1 MIAMFKN
8 YLTIAWRKITRD
20 KTYALV
26 NILGLSLGLCACI
39 VIYVIVSYELSFDT
53 FHPGK
58 DRIYRVMGDVT
69 ESTGDKL
76 HFCRVPLAVSLSGR
90 RVLTGTDAIATILPY
105 DTKVTISGANGASE
119 EFSTK
124 IDGTSYLTACI
135 AEPEYFNIFP
145 YQWLAGN
152 ANVSLSMPN
161 KVVLTESRAR
171 QYFGNITPDKMIGKQ
186 VIYQDSLRLNVS
198 GIIKD
203 WDRNTDLAFTDFIS
217 FSTLQSS
224 FLGNDYDLTKW
235 GRGNMSAWV
244 FSKLTKGTDPQQL
257 TEQLNNMVKTH
268 AAPDIKLAL
277 WLENITDIHFD
288 ADIIENPIRTA
299 HKPTLYGLIAIA
311 LFILILAVINFIN
324 LSTALSTL
332 RFKET
337 GVRKVLGG
345 SKSSLIFQYL
355 TEAFLIVF
363 FSVLLSTTLVNPAL
377 NIFRSFIPPGVTFHF
392 FAPSTLLFLLI
403 VTIITCIAAGLYPAM
418 VLSSHSPIRTLR
430 SASLQPGGEKWLLRK
445 GLIVFQFSVSLIF
458 IIGSIVIARQLRYT
472 REKDLGFKA
481 DAIINIE
488 TPRNSP
494 SGTVNVLAQKVKQ
507 IPGVNKV
514 ALEWLPPMTENPR
527 GMKIKYNS
535 IDQKD
540 FWVKQV
546 AGDEQYIPVYQLKLL
561 AGRNLVKTDTVNE
574 FVINETFSKMMG
586 HDAPGKS
593 LGKILY
599 WDDKP
604 YPVVGVVA
612 DFHTT
617 SLHDPIAPLCIINR
631 ANREYSIAVKL
642 ASKGKNYSDIQH
654 VLAPIEKIWK
664 QLYPAKPFTYKFYDE
679 TLAALYEKDQQTAT
693 LINVAMAITIFISC
707 IGLFGLTLFTAEK
720 RAKEVSIR
728 KVLGATISNIVF
740 LLSKDFVVLVIIAL
754 LIASPVAW
762 YFMDT
767 WLQNFAYHI
776 NIGWWIFLLA
786 GFAAICIALITISLQ
801 AIKAAVANPVKYLR
815 AE

>member
-1 MIAMFKN
+1 MFKN
-8 YLTIAWRKITRD
+8 YLTIAWRKIIRN
-20 KTYALV
+20 KIYALV

-39 VIYVIVSYELSFDT
+39 AIYIIVSYELGFDT
-53 FHPGK
+53 FHPDKG
-58 DRIYRVMGDVT
+58 RIYRVMGDLT

-76 HFCRVPLAVSLSGR
+76 HFCRVPSTIS
-90 RVLTGTDAIATILPY
+90 LTGRQVLAGTEAIAAILPY
-105 DTKVTISGANGASE
+105 DTKVTITGKDASQE
-119 EFSTK
+119 EFATR
-124 IDGTSYLTACI
+124 IDGSHYVTACI
-135 AEPEYFNIFP
+135 AEPAYFNIFR

-152 ANVSLSMPN
+152 ANVSLSEPN

-171 QYFGNITPDKMIGKQ
+171 QYFGNLSPDKIIGQQ
-186 VIYQDSLRLNVS
+186 VIYQDSLRVNVS

-203 WDRNTDLAFTDFIS
+203 WRQNTDLAFTDFIS
-217 FSTLQSS
+217 FGTLQSS
-224 FLGNDYDLTKW
+224 FLAKNFNLTKW
-235 GRGNMSAWV
+235 GRGEMNAWI
-244 FSKLTKGTDPQQL
+244 FSKLKKGTDPKQITAQM
-257 TEQLNNMVKTH
+257 NNMVKSH
-268 AAPDIKLAL
+268 ATPDIKLAL

-299 HKPTLYGLIAIA
+299 HMPTIYGLIAVAI
-311 LFILILAVINFIN
+311 FILILAIINFIN

-332 RFKET
+332 RFKEA

-345 SKSSLIFQYL
+345 SKSSLIIQYL
-355 TEAFLIVF
+355 TEAFLLIL
-363 FSVLLSTTLVNPAL
+363 FSVVLGTSLVEPVL
-377 NIFRSFIPPGVTFHF
+377 NCFRSFIPPGVTFHF
-392 FAPSTLLFLLI
+392 WAPSTLLFLGI
-403 VTIITCIAAGLYPAM
+403 VTIITSLSTGLYPAIM
-418 VLSSHSPIRTLR
+418 LSSHSPVGTFRG
-430 SASLQPGGEKWLLRK
+430 ASLQPGGEKWLLRK

-458 IIGSIVIARQLRYT
+458 IIGSIVIARQMRFT

-488 TPRNSP
+488 LPRKNPPGSI
-494 SGTVNVLAQKVKQ
+494 NVFAQKIKH
-507 IPGVNKV
+507 ISGINNV

-527 GMKIKYNS
+527 GMKLKYNS
-535 IDQKD
+535 TDQKD

-546 AGDEQYIPVYQLKLL
+546 AGDEQYIPLYQLKLL

-574 FVINETFSKMMG
+574 FVINESLSKMMG
-586 HDAPGKS
+586 LDAPEKS

-612 DFHTT
+612 DFHTS

-631 ANREYSIAVKL
+631 PNRESSIAVKL
-642 ASKGKNYSDIQH
+642 ASKGKNVTAIQH
-654 VLAPIEKIWK
+654 VLTQIEKNWK
-664 QLYPAKPFTYKFYDE
+664 QLYPAEPFTFKFYDE

-720 RAKEVSIR
+720 RAKEISVR
-728 KVLGATISNIVF
+728 KVLGATVSNIVF
-740 LLSKDFVVLVIIAL
+740 LLSKDFVILVIIAL
-754 LIASPVAW
+754 FIASPVAW
-762 YFMDT
+762 YFMT
-767 WLQNFAYHI
+767 RWLQDFTYHI

-786 GFAAICIALITISLQ
+786 GLAAVGIALITVSLQ
-801 AIKAAVANPVKYLR
+801 ALKAAIANPVKYLR